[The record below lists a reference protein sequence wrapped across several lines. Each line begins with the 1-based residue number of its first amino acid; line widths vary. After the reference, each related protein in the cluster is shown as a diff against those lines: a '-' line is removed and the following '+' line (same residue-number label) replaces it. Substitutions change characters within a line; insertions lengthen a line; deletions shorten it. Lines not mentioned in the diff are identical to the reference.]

1 MRVKVNSQRVAEA
14 KKKAKGENSW
24 KSKKSISVSKN
35 GRVQL
40 KDLQGKSYMA
50 MGFYK
55 KFPMPSVDF
64 RIIDL

>member
-1 MRVKVNSQRVAEA
+1 MRVKVNSQRVAVA
-14 KKKAKGENSW
+14 KKKAIGEGSW
-24 KSKKSISVSKN
+24 RDKKTVVTNKN

-40 KDLQGKSYMA
+40 KDLQGKSYME

-55 KFPMPSVDF
+55 KFPMPSVNF